1 MSESIIN
8 TGIKPNVMQEI
19 MMLAKKHQ
27 IKQLIIFG
35 SRARG
40 DFRKVSDID
49 LAVKG
54 GNVARFTVDLEDTA
68 TLLEFDVIDL
78 EKPVNPDLLK
88 SIKEEGRVLYE
99 KI

>member
-1 MSESIIN
+1 MSGSVIN

-19 MMLAKKHQ
+19 LMLAKKHQ

>member
-54 GNVARFTVDLEDTA
+54 GDVARFTVDLEDTA